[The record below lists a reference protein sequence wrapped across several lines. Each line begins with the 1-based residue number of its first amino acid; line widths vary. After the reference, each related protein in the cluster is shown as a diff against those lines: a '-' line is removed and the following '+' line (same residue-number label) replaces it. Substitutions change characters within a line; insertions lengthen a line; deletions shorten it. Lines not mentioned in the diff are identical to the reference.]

1 MFSEDQIKNITKE
14 QFDKLSPE
22 NKDLVIKILSEYRD
36 QGESQTLKD
45 IWLTDYNEIP
55 VSIDEFICNPY
66 YLGKSTGNGTLIY
79 PYWRKKYREIFDP
92 SLNYEE
98 IVLTGAIGVGK
109 TKTAVICLCYLLY
122 KLMCLKNPQA
132 YYNLLEGDKITIFF
146 LNITLTLA
154 EGVGFNTMHEFLL
167 ASPWFLERGTVSGIK
182 HLRYNPPH
190 NIEISF
196 GSKGEH
202 ALGQQVYA
210 AFMDE
215 VDFKQGAKGVS
226 ALDQSNAIMQAY
238 RTIKGRITS
247 RFIKY
252 NVLYGRLFLVS
263 SKKSEHDFLESYVKE
278 VQNGQDGDKML
289 VVDEPQWVIKPKG
302 TFDERTFPVA
312 VGNRSLKSRVL
323 PEGTS
328 EEELEALVKQGYRII
343 HVPINYRQEFNMD
356 VNAALMDKAGISVWG
371 AVSFFNLDM
380 FSKCYVKDY
389 KNPFETDIL
398 TMGMYDDLRIQDFF
412 KIDQIP
418 MKVRSMPQ
426 FIHVDAALTGDKAGI
441 SDVGVSGLKEY
452 MKYDGADES
461 MVSEMTY
468 KHIFSVDIKAPQGS
482 EISFEKTRQFIYYLR
497 SKGFNIIGVSLD
509 GYQSADTKQLLI
521 AQGFDATIISL
532 DRSPDG
538 YITLRSAMNDG
549 RIGLIHIDLLETE
562 LVQLQRDVKSGKL
575 DHPQNGSKDMADS
588 LAGAF
593 YNATM
598 HKQSLIDAMQLFS
611 SSLDV
616 NSDVSY
622 EEQFMNDLQT
632 SMSGNLTKIASDKLD
647 ELLNGYGGGDMISW

>member
-1 MFSEDQIKNITKE
+1 
-14 QFDKLSPE
+14 
-22 NKDLVIKILSEYRD
+22 
-36 QGESQTLKD
+36 
-45 IWLTDYNEIP
+45 
-55 VSIDEFICNPY
+55 
-66 YLGKSTGNGTLIY
+66 
-79 PYWRKKYREIFDP
+79 
-92 SLNYEE
+92 
-98 IVLTGAIGVGK
+98 
-109 TKTAVICLCYLLY
+109 
-122 KLMCLKNPQA
+122 
-132 YYNLLEGDKITIFF
+132 
-146 LNITLTLA
+146 
-154 EGVGFNTMHEFLL
+154 
-167 ASPWFLERGTVSGIK
+167 
-182 HLRYNPPH
+182 
-190 NIEISF
+190 
-196 GSKGEH
+196 
-202 ALGQQVYA
+202 
-210 AFMDE
+210 
-215 VDFKQGAKGVS
+215 
-226 ALDQSNAIMQAY
+226 MQAY

-289 VVDEPQWVIKPKG
+289 VVDEPQWVIKPEG
-302 TFDERTFPVA
+302 TFDKRTFPVA

-426 FIHVDAALTGDKAGI
+426 FIHIDAALTGDKAGI

-468 KHIFSVDIKAPQGS
+468 KHIFSVDIKSPQGS

-497 SKGFNIIGVSLD
+497 SKGFNIVGVSLD

-575 DHPQNGSKDMADS
+575 DHPQNGCFTDDTCIALVDGRTLTIKELLYEQAYKDNYVYTVNEETHVIEPKRIKKIFKTKYVETLLQVMLSNGITLECTEDHRFMLNDCTFKEAQYLTESDNLMCNGKMIHVVSTSVVNKQCAVYDLEIEDNHNFALAAGVFVHNSKDMADS

-593 YNATM
+593 YNATV

-616 NSDVSY
+616 NADESFES
-622 EEQFMNDLQT
+622 EFMGNLQA
-632 SMSGNLTKIASDKLD
+632 SMSGGNTMTKLASDKLD
-647 ELLNGYGGGDMISW
+647 ELLNGYGGGNLISW